1 MVRHRV
7 MHKYLR
13 HGRRHPSQ
21 PVTQRVS
28 EGVACPQP
36 VGDVDKDGRRVD
48 AFRSGASHYTLRLF
62 LDDREFD
69 AAFEQRIG
77 GTIGVGLTDGDT
89 AFFEIADG

>member
-1 MVRHRV
+1 
-7 MHKYLR
+7 
-13 HGRRHPSQ
+13 
-21 PVTQRVS
+21 VTQRVS

-77 GTIGVGLTDGDT
+77 CTIGIGLTDGDT

>member
-1 MVRHRV
+1 M
-7 MHKYLR
+7 
-13 HGRRHPSQ
+13 
-21 PVTQRVS
+21 TQRVS

-48 AFRSGASHYTLRLF
+48 AFRSGASHYTLRPL

-69 AAFEQRIG
+69 AAFEQGIG
-77 GTIGVGLTDGDT
+77 GAVGVGLPDGDT